1 MRYHCPKTGG
11 RTADGMYLCA
21 DGRLCVKQQYC
32 QGKRTYEQT
41 PGIGACERRG
51 HADEKQIAPREKRN
65 KGTERP

>member
-11 RTADGMYLCA
+11 RTADGMYLCS

-41 PGIGACERRG
+41 PGIGSCERREL
-51 HADEKQIAPREKRN
+51 ADEKQIAPREKRN